1 MLEAARTAC
10 SQANARE
17 TAPARRIYL
26 REGLAQHRKEKNK
39 KQRRDLLSKAKDW
52 EVSADLQGERH
63 CHKVLQE
70 SGKQPDLVLASTA
83 TDSFILVE
91 STVPWE
97 DRMDL
102 SNALKSDQ
110 YLDLTMDLEA
120 RGYGVHLFA
129 IEVGVHVRLSQ
140 SDRPFQ
146 QADKTF
152 RQRTV

>member
-1 MLEAARTAC
+1 M
-10 SQANARE
+10 
-17 TAPARRIYL
+17 
-26 REGLAQHRKEKNK
+26 
-39 KQRRDLLSKAKDW
+39 LSKAKDW

-70 SGKQPDLVLASTA
+70 SGKRPDLVMASTA

-91 STVPWE
+91 LTVPWE

-102 SNALKSDQ
+102 SNALKSDR

-129 IEVGVHVRLSQ
+129 IEVGARGLVGRSTYAFLRAIGLSNRQ
-140 SDRPFQ
+140 TKHFVKELSEAAESASHWIWTTKDR
-146 QADKTF
+146 K
-152 RQRTV
+152 